1 LAKSAPQINVFVFGM
16 PLQILVAL
24 FAVGLALVALPGD
37 VTNLVGR
44 AMTQVF
50 GG

>member
-1 LAKSAPQINVFVFGM
+1 
-16 PLQILVAL
+16 
-24 FAVGLALVALPGD
+24 VGLALVALPGD

>member
-1 LAKSAPQINVFVFGM
+1 
-16 PLQILVAL
+16 L
-24 FAVGLALVALPGD
+24 FAVGLALVALPSD

>member
-1 LAKSAPQINVFVFGM
+1 
-16 PLQILVAL
+16 
-24 FAVGLALVALPGD
+24 VGLALVALPED

-44 AMTQVF
+44 AMSQVF